1 MEHLIKKRYIY
12 MEYWD
17 SRSRLRVCGIQQ
29 LTQKPILVWDILTHI
44 ASYMFEITI
53 YLYLNVLY
61 HVAIDSMVWSLVWL
75 YITCRVTIFVICS
88 YNCLYKL
95 WESHL
100 VNNVTLGIYHVIN
113 LLNFT
118 AITTIMIVSAPTLYY
133 ELTITAIRKIS
144 FQFVNVEVCRK
155 ELIK

>member
-1 MEHLIKKRYIY
+1 
-12 MEYWD
+12 MEYGD
-17 SRSRLRVCGIQQ
+17 SCSRLCVCEIQQ
-29 LTQKPILVWDILTHI
+29 LIQKPILVWDILTHI

-61 HVAIDSMVWSLVWL
+61 HVAIDSMVWSLIWSLVWL
-75 YITCRVTIFVICS
+75 YITCWVTIFVICS

-113 LLNFT
+113 LINVT

-133 ELTITAIRKIS
+133 ELTITAIKNIS

>member
-1 MEHLIKKRYIY
+1 

-29 LTQKPILVWDILTHI
+29 LTQKPTLVWDILTHI

-53 YLYLNVLY
+53 YLYFNVLY
-61 HVAIDSMVWSLVWL
+61 YVAIDSMVWSLVWSLVWL

-100 VNNVTLGIYHVIN
+100 VYNVTLGIYHVIN

-118 AITTIMIVSAPTLYY
+118 AITTIMIVSARTLYY

-144 FQFVNVEVCRK
+144 FQLVNVEVWRK